1 MVPITPGTAIDILA
15 RLYADKLSK
24 RFGQQVVVANRA
36 GAGGLIAA
44 QAVAG
49 SPADGYTVI
58 FANSGHAILGTLN
71 KNLPFDPVGDFAG
84 VSLVGEAPAI
94 VVVPP
99 SLGVS
104 NLKEFVALAKSK
116 PGTINYGSAGIGTST
131 HLAGAYFALKTDTD
145 LVHVPYTVSATI
157 LADLMGGRIQASFVP
172 LAFVLPL
179 LQDGRLRALAV
190 GAKEPA
196 TDPLA
201 IPTALSQGIDYQ
213 YATWYGILAPGKTP
227 RPVVAA
233 LHEAIAEASRDPELA
248 GKIRAQGIEA
258 RDIGPDGS
266 TPISAATWTGSR
278 RCSRPSPTSGDQR
291 ITTRVPTGTRLYRSA
306 TSSLTRRTQPSVT
319 SSPMVFGAL
328 VPWMR
333 EVLSSRSSNRAPS
346 GLPGPPGIG
355 ADRPDPAGGV
365 HSGHSTLFEILRG
378 PISSAQGVP
387 TPMP

>member
-1 MVPITPGTAIDILA
+1 MTIPKLAMLMLALLGWLCVPAHSQDQYPSRLITIVVPITPGTAIDILA

-84 VSLVGEAPAI
+84 VSLVGEASAI

-157 LADLMGGRIQASFVP
+157 LADLMGGRIQAAFVP

-201 IPTALSQGIDYQ
+201 IPTALSQGTDYQ

-233 LHEAIAEASRDPELA
+233 LHEAVAEASKDPELA

-258 RDIGPDGS
+258 RDIGPERFDAHIRS
-266 TPISAATWTGSR
+266 
-278 RCSRPSPTSGDQR
+278 DMD
-291 ITTRVPTGTRLYRSA
+291 RL
-306 TSSLTRRTQPSVT
+306 
-319 SSPMVFGAL
+319 
-328 VPWMR
+328 
-333 EVLSSRSSNRAPS
+333 AP
-346 GLPGPPGIG
+346 LLKAI
-355 ADRPDPAGGV
+355 ADKR
-365 HSGHSTLFEILRG
+365 
-378 PISSAQGVP
+378 
-387 TPMP
+387 

>member
-1 MVPITPGTAIDILA
+1 MTIAKLAALALALFAWFAAPAWSQDPYPSRLITIVVPITPGTAIDILA

-49 SPADGYTVI
+49 SPADGTTVI

-233 LHEAIAEASRDPELA
+233 LHEAVAEASKDPELA

-258 RDIGPDGS
+258 RDIGPERFDAHIRS
-266 TPISAATWTGSR
+266 
-278 RCSRPSPTSGDQR
+278 DMD
-291 ITTRVPTGTRLYRSA
+291 RL
-306 TSSLTRRTQPSVT
+306 
-319 SSPMVFGAL
+319 
-328 VPWMR
+328 
-333 EVLSSRSSNRAPS
+333 AP
-346 GLPGPPGIG
+346 LLKAI
-355 ADRPDPAGGV
+355 ADKR
-365 HSGHSTLFEILRG
+365 
-378 PISSAQGVP
+378 
-387 TPMP
+387 